1 MEWIRAIPE
10 MIEEAFVIEYVILGV
25 LVFLSLVFISYLM
38 RDLMEDFFR
47 EYDQK
52 KKREQKQ
59 KEHEREALEKNEF
72 RKKQLEREIGKRKR

>member
-10 MIEEAFVIEYVILGV
+10 MIEEAFVIEYVILGA
-25 LVFLSLVFISYLM
+25 LVFLSIMFIFYLM

-52 KKREQKQ
+52 QKKQEKQ
-59 KEHEREALEKNEF
+59 KEKERETLEKNEF